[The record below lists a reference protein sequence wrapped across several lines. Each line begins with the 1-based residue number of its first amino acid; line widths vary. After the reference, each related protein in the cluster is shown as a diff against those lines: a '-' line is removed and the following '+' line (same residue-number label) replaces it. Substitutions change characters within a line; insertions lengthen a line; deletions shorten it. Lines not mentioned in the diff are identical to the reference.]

1 MTDRTRELGSRS
13 YPQTWVLLEAV
24 EEGPRL
30 VGREVVDLSPGA
42 IELRHA
48 ARALRGY
55 AEARERWL
63 SLDARA
69 SWARLGREHRRELSF
84 GPEIRYCVER
94 DGRRHI
100 HGGRPLRHLAV
111 HMPRSGLTPATSAEI
126 GLYFY
131 GRRPAVFGFIGPRR
145 AHGFIGLDWEPLER
159 DDVRW
164 LLERE
169 MRDPEQR

>member
-1 MTDRTRELGSRS
+1 MRDGTHDLGRRS
-13 YPQTWVLLEAV
+13 YPQTWLLLEAV

-55 AEARERWL
+55 AEARERWV
-63 SLDARA
+63 SLDDRGR
-69 SWARLGREHRRELSF
+69 WARLGEPHRRELSF
-84 GPEIRYCVER
+84 GPEIRYCVEH
-94 DGRRHI
+94 DARRHI

-111 HMPRSGLTPATSAEI
+111 HVPRAGLTPATSAEI

-131 GRRPAVFGFIGPRR
+131 GRRPAAFGFIGPRR

-159 DDVRW
+159 EDVSW

-169 MRDPEQR
+169 MRGAEGA